1 MNTISK
7 KVFIHKIHLFIS
19 VLIVIPIAIVYGF
32 EPQSQFDI
40 FPETNDEHN
49 FFKAIMGL
57 YLSFSFLWVLGILKD
72 NYLKTALISNMIFML
87 GLAFG
92 RILSFIT
99 NGNPSL
105 GFQLGT
111 FGELLIGFY
120 GIWILT
126 NKNSSFAKK

>member
-1 MNTISK
+1 
-7 KVFIHKIHLFIS
+7 
-19 VLIVIPIAIVYGF
+19 
-32 EPQSQFDI
+32 
-40 FPETNDEHN
+40 
-49 FFKAIMGL
+49 MGL